1 MTDQRYPDGDNY
13 PRDVDSDVSADDL
26 DAVRAQLAGLSFLRP
41 PAVTSGAESADEPMP
56 DDVWNRLSA
65 ALAAES
71 APSSS
76 LAAAR
81 SSHSARW
88 AGGLVA
94 ASVAILAVG
103 VSVTVLR
110 TPGEA
115 VVANEIVA
123 SSAAAGLS
131 ADAGSAAE
139 AFDAGVLAAPE
150 ALSFAG
156 MVPPARK
163 VVDSDMDYTSSALR
177 SQVTSVLT
185 SFGMGSERQAK
196 SAMAAPAT
204 VDVAADVPSTGF
216 TASAQAL
223 RDCIDKLTE
232 QSDTT
237 VLLVDRSTFEGSD
250 AGVVIAPDDPT
261 TDPTGAAT
269 SQPQP
274 AMLRVWVVDEDCNP
288 MTDGFTLRL
297 TP

>member
-1 MTDQRYPDGDNY
+1 MADERYPDGDNY
-13 PRDVDSDVSADDL
+13 PRDVDPDVSADDL
-26 DAVRAQLAGLSFLRP
+26 DAVRAQLAGLTFLLP
-41 PAVTSGAESADEPMP
+41 PDSVPADEPMP
-56 DDVWNRLSA
+56 DEVWDRLSA
-65 ALAAES
+65 VLAAES
-71 APSSS
+71 APSTS

-131 ADAGSAAE
+131 ADAGAAAAAE
-139 AFDAGVLAAPE
+139 AFDAGVLAAPN

-156 MVPPARK
+156 MVPPARM
-163 VVDSDMDYTSSALR
+163 VVDSDMAYTSTALR

-196 SAMAAPAT
+196 TAMAEAAT
-204 VDVAADVPSTGF
+204 VDVAEDVPSTGF
-216 TASAQAL
+216 TSSAQAL

-237 VLLVDRSTFEGSD
+237 VLLVDRSTFEGFE
-250 AGVVIAPDDPT
+250 AGVVVAPEEPST
-261 TDPTGAAT
+261 EPTGEPAS

-288 MTDGFTLRL
+288 MAEGFTLRL